1 MNLHSACFDFQKNN
15 LKWSI
20 SSIIIL
26 FIYYPLEIIIF
37 AYLFGKIFS
46 QINDINKNFNKIA
59 ILFALIVVLYI
70 FLESIIAI
78 KDRIDSHYFPKMEH
92 EIRLKLVDII
102 FTKMQ
107 INYDSINSGEFVS
120 RLLKI
125 PSFVSFFYERFNRW
139 VLPFF
144 VTVIG
149 IIVFF
154 FFLNPRM
161 GGITFIVLSVYIL
174 IFYLICSSDVG
185 KSQQREFKENKMLDD
200 IDDTLTNSFSVITS
214 GKISSETKRIH
225 DIHNNF
231 DVSLSGQ
238 MKNSALIRWSISILN
253 IVVFGALV
261 AAALYL
267 YKKSYI
273 DSSKTITFIVVLVF
287 LVKHFRF
294 LGPRVS
300 EIFMFYGTLKENND
314 FVQKL
319 INNTGVD
326 GTLRDIPINGAIEF
340 QNVSFTYPNSNKTSL
355 KNISFKINPRDRVAI
370 IGKSGSGKTSIIK
383 LMLGFYKPLEGNIFY
398 GNNDISKINRE
409 YLRNNISVVHQ
420 NVKLFNRTIL
430 ENIAYGTN
438 FTNKEIIKQLEQL
451 NIMKAFHNLPFGLQ
465 SNVGKYG
472 DNLSGGQKQIIYLL
486 RCYFR
491 SNPIIILDEPT
502 SSIDQLHKAYVM
514 QMIQELSKKSTI
526 IIVSHDPT
534 IFNNGFFNKKI
545 RVDKGSLVYD
555 S

>member
-161 GGITFIVLSVYIL
+161 GGITFIVLLVYVL

-214 GKISSETKRIH
+214 GKISSETKRIQ
-225 DIHNNF
+225 DIHDNF

-253 IVVFGALV
+253 IVVFGVLV

-383 LMLGFYKPLEGNIFY
+383 LMLGFYKPMEGNIFY

-545 RVDKGSLVYD
+545 RVDKGALVND